1 MTPDTAATAE
11 PIACPICGQPL
22 KSTSTPDRWAW
33 LAVFECSRCGQFSNF
48 GGASLA
54 PAQGRLFAR
63 DRDESTSPS
72 LRRRAR

>member
-11 PIACPICGQPL
+11 LIACPICGQPL
-22 KSTSTPDRWAW
+22 KSTSTPAW

-48 GGASLA
+48 GGAPLA

-63 DRDESTSPS
+63 HRDE
-72 LRRRAR
+72 